1 MKGCLQQ
8 DNARIVFIVM
18 VIMKMI
24 AKQRDFGY

>member
-8 DNARIVFIVM
+8 DNAIIVFIVM